1 MRRFITVLLSLVLLQ
16 APLVLAEGDIV
27 AGPYGMVVSD
37 ILLSFH
43 ADEVPCEGG
52 ATDLPEICFKVDSVG
67 VAYLAERLSALVES
81 YTAAGLEHGDWRAA
95 NGVWA
100 ITLEFRHDA
109 FGRLELYLAE
119 SMGAGVRGLARL
131 VIR

>member
-1 MRRFITVLLSLVLLQ
+1 MPRSLIVLLSLFLL
-16 APLVLAEGDIV
+16 APWALGEGDV
-27 AGPYGMVVSD
+27 EAGPYGMVLSD
-37 ILLSFH
+37 MLLTFH
-43 ADEVPCEGG
+43 ADEIPCEGG
-52 ATDLPEICFKVDSVG
+52 ATDLVEVCFEVDSVG

-81 YTAAGLEHGDWRAA
+81 YAPAGLAHGDWRAA

-100 ITLEFRHDA
+100 ITLEFKHDS

-131 VIR
+131 VVR